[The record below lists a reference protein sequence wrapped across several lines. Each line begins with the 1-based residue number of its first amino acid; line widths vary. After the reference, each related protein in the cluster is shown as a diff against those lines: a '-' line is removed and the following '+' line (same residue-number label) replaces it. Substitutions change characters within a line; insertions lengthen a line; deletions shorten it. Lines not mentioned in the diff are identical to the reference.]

1 MHPTHTAHYISTSQQ
16 EEKKKGEMADN
27 SILDSI
33 LEDALQEYESVG
45 DSASTSAPTQQKE
58 AHEPSGEGERAQSMG
73 EERLFPVSADEM
85 SATFQALMSQLGAS
99 IEDAAPGTQPPPA
112 SSSSSSSAGAPISDA
127 MAEAQA
133 DEALKGYLSAIS
145 SAAPSGDSGSAPGA
159 GFGDNEFGALMGLLK
174 PFISKELLYGPFSQ
188 MRTLV
193 N

>member
-1 MHPTHTAHYISTSQQ
+1 
-16 EEKKKGEMADN
+16 MADN

-45 DSASTSAPTQQKE
+45 DSASASAPAPAQQKE
-58 AHEPSGEGERAQSMG
+58 APKPSGEGEGERPQAMS

-99 IEDAAPGTQPPPA
+99 VEDVAPGTQPPQA
-112 SSSSSSSAGAPISDA
+112 SSSSSSSSAPISDA

-133 DEALKGYLSAIS
+133 DEALKDYLSAIS
-145 SAAPSGDSGSAPGA
+145 SAAPSGAGGSAPGA

-193 N
+193 NENTT